1 MTTNG
6 AEARVPGGGLLPDF
20 MGATVGV
27 GEFCV
32 RNTDSG
38 LLIAQRL
45 EIAATRTTRRHGL
58 LGREQL
64 SPGDALWIVPSR
76 GVHTCGMRFAID
88 VVALDARGVVVD
100 VVTDLRPWRIRL
112 PRPGTLGV
120 LELPAGAVRE
130 SRTRLGHRIS
140 FERADE
146 GQAAPARDERRAS

>member
-1 MTTNG
+1 MTPDLFAG
-6 AEARVPGGGLLPDF
+6 AWAADGG
-20 MGATVGV
+20 
-27 GEFCV
+27 FCV

-38 LLIAQRL
+38 LVIARTL
-45 EIAATRTTRRHGL
+45 EVAATRSARRRGL
-58 LGREQL
+58 LGRDGL
-64 SPGDALWIVPSR
+64 PSGHALWIVPSR

-120 LELPAGAVRE
+120 LELPSGTVRE

-140 FERADE
+140 FERVGAGE
-146 GQAAPARDERRAS
+146 TAPPRDVRRAS

>member
-1 MTTNG
+1 MTPDLLAG
-6 AEARVPGGGLLPDF
+6 AVGGD
-20 MGATVGV
+20 VG
-27 GEFCV
+27 FYV

-38 LLIAQRL
+38 LLIARSL
-45 EIAATRTTRRHGL
+45 EIAATRRTRRRGL
-58 LGREQL
+58 SGRECL
-64 SPGDALWIVPSR
+64 PAGNALWIVPSR